1 MNDATATSERRSLL
15 TDQQRV
21 YQTLHIEMGHRAW
34 SWMGFESAQGRCG
47 DQRLGARTLSWH
59 MWGNLLHRL
68 TIDPVAALRVKG
80 GVRLAKIRAAKDE
93 ALAQARAALEST
105 GQDQGRR
112 TRIVDAGEPEAQVPM
127 DARAQAI
134 ADALDKARG
143 EFGLDD

>member
-47 DQRLGARTLSWH
+47 DQRLGARTLAWH
-59 MWGNLLHRL
+59 MWSNTLHRL

-80 GVRLAKIRAAKDE
+80 GARLAKIRAAKDA
-93 ALAQARAALEST
+93 ALAQARKALE
-105 GQDQGRR
+105 
-112 TRIVDAGEPEAQVPM
+112 DAGNEAAVAKDAVTATARQAMPM
-127 DARAQAI
+127 DARSQAI
-134 ADALDKARG
+134 ADALDKARQD
-143 EFGLDD
+143 FGLDD